1 MRRIRWQAILLAL
14 FVSGQLVAAMG
25 ATPVEF
31 SSGDRRVALI
41 ELFTSEGC
49 SSCPP
54 ADRWLSSLKTNP
66 DLWKRFAPVAFHVD
80 YWDYI
85 GWQDRF
91 ARAEYSDRQRRY
103 AAEGGSRSVYT
114 PGIFTD
120 GRAWLGW
127 RSAGSISYA
136 SVTVGDLRLRVEGRD
151 VAVRFD
157 PTAVDDSELMLHIVV
172 LGMNLE
178 SRVRAGEN
186 KGRTL
191 RHDFAALGMISLPFE
206 RVNGSYR
213 AITRLP
219 ATASQSRHRA
229 LVAWVSTI
237 DAQVPIQ
244 SVGGFLPSE

>member
-1 MRRIRWQAILLAL
+1 MLTLL
-14 FVSGQLVAAMG
+14 VSGRLVAATD
-25 ATPVEF
+25 AAPVEF
-31 SSGDRRVALI
+31 ASGDQRVALI

-54 ADRWLSSLKTNP
+54 ADRWLSSQKTDP

-127 RSAGSISYA
+127 RSEGSISYA
-136 SVTVGDLRLRVEGRD
+136 SATVGDLRLRVEGRD
-151 VAVRFD
+151 VAVRFN
-157 PTAVDDSELMLHIVV
+157 PIAVDDSELILNIVV

-178 SRVRAGEN
+178 TRVRAGEN

-206 RVNGSYR
+206 AVNGSYR

-219 ATASQSRHRA
+219 ATSFQSRHRA
-229 LVAWVSTI
+229 LVAWVSTS
-237 DAQVPIQ
+237 DAQAPIQ
-244 SVGGFLPSE
+244 AVGGFLPGG